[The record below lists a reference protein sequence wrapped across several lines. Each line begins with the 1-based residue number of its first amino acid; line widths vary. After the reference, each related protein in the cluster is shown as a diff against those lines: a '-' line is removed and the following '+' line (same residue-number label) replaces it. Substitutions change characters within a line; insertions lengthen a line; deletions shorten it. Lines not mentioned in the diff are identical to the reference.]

1 MHGSS
6 SPRLLYA
13 LITYNIA
20 TDAAV
25 NTSYG
30 LEAHIIED
38 LHFVMLN
45 TLCIIAVA
53 YSGILFFG
61 KGGGGSTNP
70 VEDRGRR
77 ERGSGGG
84 SALVRGSGGSCNL
97 VQEI

>member
-61 KGGGGSTNP
+61 KGGVQQIQLRT
-70 VEDRGRR
+70 EDG
-77 ERGSGGG
+77 ENGDLG
-84 SALVRGSGGSCNL
+84 AAAP
-97 VQEI
+97 